1 MCHRTILILIQTYY
15 NKKIDR
21 TIGMPGELIPAFS
34 LIFHISFNLL
44 NRRQAAFK
52 FFGQNIS

>member
-1 MCHRTILILIQTYY
+1 MCHRTILVLIQIY
-15 NKKIDR
+15 NKELYP
-21 TIGMPGELIPAFS
+21 TIGMPGEVIPEFS